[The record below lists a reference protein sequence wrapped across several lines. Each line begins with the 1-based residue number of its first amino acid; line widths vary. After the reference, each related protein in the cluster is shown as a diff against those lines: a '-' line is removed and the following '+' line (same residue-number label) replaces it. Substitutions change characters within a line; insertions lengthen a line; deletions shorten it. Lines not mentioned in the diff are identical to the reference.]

1 MCMLIPIHW
10 SIFNQLKML
19 PSRPLGQFQPKCFS
33 PRALEIPWPI
43 STKVLLL
50 RILGQYQPKC
60 SSPDHLTNFN
70 QSANLYPLT
79 NFNWW
84 KVLLSRSF
92 GKFQPKCS
100 SLVPWPISTNGKC
113 HSPDPLANI
122 NQSAPLQID
131 WQISTTMI
139 LSRTLTNP

>member
-60 SSPDHLTNFN
+60 SSPDPLTNFN
-70 QSANLYPLT
+70 QSANLYPWPIST
-79 NFNWW
+79 D
-84 KVLLSRSF
+84 
-92 GKFQPKCS
+92 GKCS
-100 SLVPWPISTNGKC
+100 SPDPLANFNQSVPLQSPWPISTNGKC

-122 NQSAPLQID
+122 NQSAPLQIV